1 MIEVNR
7 TGSTNFYDM
16 LAFPLSSFSCD
27 CPSIISFFS
36 NNFLLCV
43 SACLCAFVCVSWQR
57 PRWDCAYCVKLLQV
71 CFTTFPCVLKHPV
84 GEKISVLP
92 HSPWF
97 LCRERLSFT
106 VLYKV
111 LFRLGLFMMLALFV
125 FTPMYKYIFVL
136 AVLGL
141 VQALYF
147 GLQQPLGTARDCLPL
162 NVCVCMRDVFAWVDT
177 VCFSVLY
184 VRVYVRGDSFPCV
197 AVCAC

>member
-7 TGSTNFYDM
+7 TGSTNFFDM
-16 LAFPLSSFSCD
+16 LAFLLRSFSCD

-43 SACLCAFVCVSWQR
+43 SVSLCVFVCVSWQR
-57 PRWDCAYCVKLLQV
+57 PRWDCAWCVRLLQV

-84 GEKISVLP
+84 GEKISVLS

-136 AVLGL
+136 EVLGL
-141 VQALYF
+141 VQALFFFVYSRRWA
-147 GLQQPLGTARDCLPL
+147 LPETVCLWMHVCAWETCLPE
-162 NVCVCMRDVFAWVDT
+162 
-177 VCFSVLY
+177 
-184 VRVYVRGDSFPCV
+184 
-197 AVCAC
+197 